1 VGAGSL
7 AVITRPERRAP
18 LAFEQEAKAGVGPE
32 PKQTSGHLDSCIEVD
47 LGRIAWNFSQVK
59 GRVKV
64 PVMAV
69 VKANAYGHGIVE
81 VSRALEKAGADWLM
95 VGKLE
100 EAITLRETGI
110 SRPIL
115 NFGPFDRSD
124 APEIISRNISQS
136 VSTDE
141 VLALQEPASRMNQVA
156 SVQVDVDT
164 GMGRTGVALSQA
176 LGLLEKVAARSH
188 IRVDGIS
195 TTLTED
201 PEFDREQL
209 RRFLEV
215 CASAKAR
222 GIRFGLRHAASSAGI
237 LSSGDFCLDMV
248 RPGITLYGYYPN
260 SRTQQEDRLNLRPAL
275 KLLAYVV
282 FIKDLAPGDSL
293 SYHRVF
299 KARKATRVA
308 TVGIGYGDGYPPAF
322 GGKTAALVKNKKFPV
337 LDAVTANHL
346 MIELGDD
353 REVKIG
359 DEVILIDS
367 SKESGLTAD
376 VLAEQGGI
384 SDYRILIS
392 LNPLI
397 PRIYK

>member
-1 VGAGSL
+1 
-7 AVITRPERRAP
+7 
-18 LAFEQEAKAGVGPE
+18 
-32 PKQTSGHLDSCIEVD
+32 
-47 LGRIAWNFSQVK
+47 
-59 GRVKV
+59 
-64 PVMAV
+64 
-69 VKANAYGHGIVE
+69 
-81 VSRALEKAGADWLM
+81 
-95 VGKLE
+95 
-100 EAITLRETGI
+100 
-110 SRPIL
+110 
-115 NFGPFDRSD
+115 
-124 APEIISRNISQS
+124 
-136 VSTDE
+136 
-141 VLALQEPASRMNQVA
+141 MNQVA